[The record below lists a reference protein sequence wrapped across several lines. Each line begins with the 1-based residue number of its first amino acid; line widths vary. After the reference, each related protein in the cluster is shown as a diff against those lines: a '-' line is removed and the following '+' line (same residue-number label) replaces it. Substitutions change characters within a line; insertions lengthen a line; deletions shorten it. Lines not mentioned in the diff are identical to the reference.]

1 MGKRCR
7 SHKNLKGTEMLKK
20 AGQLAELC
28 RSAGP
33 RIRTLDQEV
42 GLSLA
47 SSAVNGVSRC
57 KSVPP
62 DLDPQL

>member
-1 MGKRCR
+1 
-7 SHKNLKGTEMLKK
+7 MLKK

-33 RIRTLDQEV
+33 KIRTLNQEM

-47 SSAVNGVSRC
+47 SSAVNCVSRC